1 VTTPVRLCV
10 VRHGETDW
18 NLAGILQGW
27 VDVPINDQG
36 RRQARELATAFAGQ
50 GFDRVYSSPLIRA
63 LETAEI
69 VAAGLGLP
77 RPSIHE
83 GLKERN
89 FGVLQGVPKAELA
102 EHNPLLLQQILQRNP
117 AAHFESGETMD
128 EVATRV
134 LDAILDLAMDHP
146 GEQLLVITHGWVMD
160 IITRHISGLPRH
172 EVLNMKRKNGEAVW
186 VRADYRSIRAADA
199 PGR

>member
-1 VTTPVRLCV
+1 VTIPARLCV

-27 VDVPINDQG
+27 FDVPLNDQG
-36 RRQARELATAFAGQ
+36 RQQARDLATAFAEQ
-50 GFDRVYSSPLIRA
+50 GFDRVYSSPLSRA

-69 VAAGLGLP
+69 IATGLGLP
-77 RPSIHE
+77 PPSIHE
-83 GLKERN
+83 GLKERH
-89 FGVLQGVPKAELA
+89 FGALQGVPKAELA
-102 EHNPLLLQQILQRNP
+102 ELNPLLLQQILRRNP
-117 AAHFESGETMD
+117 AAHFEAGETMD
-128 EVATRV
+128 QVATRV

-160 IITRHISGLPRH
+160 VITRHISGLPRH
-172 EVLNMKRKNGEAVW
+172 AVLNMKRKNGEAVW
-186 VRADYRSIRAADA
+186 LRADYRSIRAAEA

>member
-1 VTTPVRLCV
+1 MTAPARLCV

-27 VDVPINDQG
+27 LDVPINDHG
-36 RRQARELATAFAGQ
+36 RQQARELATAFAGQ
-50 GFDRVYSSPLIRA
+50 AFDQVYSSPLIRA
-63 LETAEI
+63 LETARI

-77 RPSIHE
+77 APSIHE

-89 FGVLQGVPKAELA
+89 FGAFQGVPKAELA
-102 EHNPLLLQQILQRNP
+102 ELNPQLLQQILRRNP
-117 AAHFESGETMD
+117 ATHFEAGETMD

-160 IITRHISGLPRH
+160 VITRHISGLPRH
-172 EVLNMKRKNGEAVW
+172 AVLNMKRKNGEAVW
-186 VRADYRSIRAADA
+186 LRADYRSIRAAEPPEA
-199 PGR
+199 